1 MAEINVPA
9 PKAMMI
15 PRVRL
20 LKENLV
26 AISPPTI
33 KEDVANNP
41 QKNEFT
47 INLSFPGSPGLDFER
62 DEPGKEDGRVQLTD
76 KRLGHYE

>member
-20 LKENLV
+20 LKERLV

-33 KEDVANNP
+33 KEDVANKP
-41 QKNEFT
+41 QKNEF
-47 INLSFPGSPGLDFER
+47 IIRIDL
-62 DEPGKEDGRVQLTD
+62 KLTFV
-76 KRLGHYE
+76 